1 MFPILWTLVC
11 PLIDETSRAKFLF
24 YATDGQRGDQL
35 TAQSAGLRW
44 KLVLFLLID
53 FIFET
58 LSFNR
63 DYLHEDKIP
72 DWLGGLAQIPIPEGG
87 LVPKNFYMS
96 SQVSVM
102 RLYWS
107 CLFFYFSLTSLPC
120 PRSLKRTRAQA
131 PT

>member
-35 TAQSAGLRW
+35 AAQSAGLRC
-44 KLVLFLLID
+44 KIIPFQENPPPLLLS
-53 FIFET
+53 ET
-58 LSFNR
+58 LFFNR

-87 LVPKNFYMS
+87 LVPKSYYMS
-96 SQVSVM
+96 SQVSDM
-102 RLYWS
+102 TWLNF
-107 CLFFYFSLTSLPC
+107 CLFL
-120 PRSLKRTRAQA
+120 
-131 PT
+131 